1 MSCMQQEQCG
11 DELWKYL
18 KQITVRPNKAPAYT
32 CNFAR
37 FVTSPCDPSTP
48 ELPKC
53 QHTGYGKLNDG
64 QQHGRN

>member
-1 MSCMQQEQCG
+1 MSSMDQEQCG

-37 FVTSPCDPSTP
+37 FVTRPCDPSTP
-48 ELPKC
+48 ELTEG
-53 QHTGYGKLNDG
+53 QHAG
-64 QQHGRN
+64 